1 MLREVPYPGSMHN
14 ILGGGRAHEGPQGL
28 PKPGGVR
35 EAHKVGTA
43 VGTECKG
50 VASCPINNCST
61 KACRRAPVCQA
72 TAGLWGPRA
81 LGRTSQARS
90 LQVRKRGTA
99 AEPKKISRGGAPSWG
114 MLWTVGSLRTL
125 S

>member
-1 MLREVPYPGSMHN
+1 M
-14 ILGGGRAHEGPQGL
+14 
-28 PKPGGVR
+28 
-35 EAHKVGTA
+35 
-43 VGTECKG
+43 
-50 VASCPINNCST
+50 
-61 KACRRAPVCQA
+61 
-72 TAGLWGPRA
+72 
-81 LGRTSQARS
+81 GRTSQARS